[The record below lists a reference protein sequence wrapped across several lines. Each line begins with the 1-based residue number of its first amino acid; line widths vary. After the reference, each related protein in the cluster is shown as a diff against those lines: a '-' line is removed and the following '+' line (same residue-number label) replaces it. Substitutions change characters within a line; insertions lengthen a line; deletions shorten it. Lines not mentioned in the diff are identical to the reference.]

1 MSFITPL
8 VPFAERWIITM
19 AKQMLVKGMRED
31 EYSIVLEFSF
41 EKLLEQWNFLCR
53 NNQKV
58 CIVTDSNVGP
68 LYSNEVSTVLK
79 NHVKEISVFTFPAGE
94 ENKTLSTVE
103 SLYTYLIT
111 NKFERKDVLIALG
124 GGVVGDLTG
133 YTAATYLRGID
144 YIQIPTTLLSQVD
157 SSIGGKTG
165 VDFKKY
171 KNMVGAFHMPK
182 FVYMNLEVL
191 ESLDKR
197 QFSSGMAEIIKHGLI
212 RDPLFFQ
219 WILSNVKN
227 ILKRDKKT
235 IEEMIYKSCLIKKE
249 IVERDPT
256 EQGERALLNFGHTI
270 GHAIEKTKNF
280 QMLHGECVAL
290 GSVAA
295 AYISMERELL
305 KKEEYENIKY
315 IFESFSLPICTRNIS
330 PEEIVEITKSDKKM
344 EGGVVKFILL
354 EKIGKAIIDKSVKEE
369 EMLKGMKEILL
380 YE

>member
-1 MSFITPL
+1 
-8 VPFAERWIITM
+8 
-19 AKQMLVKGMRED
+19 
-31 EYSIVLEFSF
+31 
-41 EKLLEQWNFLCR
+41 
-53 NNQKV
+53 
-58 CIVTDSNVGP
+58 
-68 LYSNEVSTVLK
+68 
-79 NHVKEISVFTFPAGE
+79 
-94 ENKTLSTVE
+94 
-103 SLYTYLIT
+103 
-111 NKFERKDVLIALG
+111 
-124 GGVVGDLTG
+124 
-133 YTAATYLRGID
+133 
-144 YIQIPTTLLSQVD
+144 
-157 SSIGGKTG
+157 
-165 VDFKKY
+165 
-171 KNMVGAFHMPK
+171 
-182 FVYMNLEVL
+182 MNLEVL

-295 AYISMERELL
+295 AYISLERKLL

-354 EKIGKAIIDKSVKEE
+354 EKMGKAVIDKSVKEE